1 MSLALLEAFAEAYN
15 RHDIEALLA
24 LMTEDGVFDMASG
37 PEACGQRHQGREALR
52 SSLAWAWHHWP
63 DARWEEAVHVV
74 SGDRG
79 FSEWVFRGT
88 DAEGRLTEVRGVDLF
103 ELRDGLIARKDS
115 YRKQRVA
122 G

>member
-1 MSLALLEAFAEAYN
+1 MSLALLDAFAEAYN

-24 LMTEDGVFDMASG
+24 MVTEDCVFDMAAG
-37 PEACGQRHQGREALR
+37 PEPWGLRHQGKPALREALG
-52 SSLAWAWHHWP
+52 WAWHHWP

-74 SGDRG
+74 AGDRG

-88 DAEGRLTEVRGVDLF
+88 DAEGRVTEARGVDLF
-103 ELRDGLIARKDS
+103 VLRDGRIARKDT
-115 YRKQRVA
+115 YRKQR